1 MGPTHRPPLIEKKT
15 KKYEFCILWVIWHF
29 FLETSEVS
37 AQPFQNFNFS
47 GHPTIHIEIV
57 RNLPVGWNLSRKTQI
72 APKNKKLLILC
83 ENDKKFSNSPF

>member
-1 MGPTHRPPLIEKKT
+1 MKNVLYVIKRILYIMGHLT
-15 KKYEFCILWVIWHF
+15 F
-29 FLETSEVS
+29 FLETSEVY

-83 ENDKKFSNSPF
+83 ENDKNCSNSPF